1 MKNHH
6 IAEFHEI
13 IIHNLWLFLFIQ
25 YFWSLCFFINL
36 LYIKNQDRIQNIW
49 RQWRQRQPWR
59 HEDSENS
66 DNDDESDD
74 SDDNDDSDTV
84 DSDDYDDSDAVDS
97 DTSYQSIKK
106 KIDI

>member
-1 MKNHH
+1 MKLLFTTYGYSYLYS
-6 IAEFHEI
+6 IFEVYVFSSIFCILKIKIEF
-13 IIHNLWLFLFIQ
+13 
-25 YFWSLCFFINL
+25 
-36 LYIKNQDRIQNIW
+36 KNIW
-49 RQWRQRQPWR
+49 RQWRQR

-74 SDDNDDSDTV
+74 SDDNDDNDDSDTV